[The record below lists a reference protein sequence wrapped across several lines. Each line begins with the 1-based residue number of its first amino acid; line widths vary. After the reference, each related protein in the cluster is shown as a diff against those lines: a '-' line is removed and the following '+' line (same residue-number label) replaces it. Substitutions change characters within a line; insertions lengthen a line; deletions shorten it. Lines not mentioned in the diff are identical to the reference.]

1 MARVR
6 GDIIEMTVSQTQLAA
21 VLGISQPR
29 VNQLIDE
36 GVVVRDE
43 QSKTGEVLLY
53 ESLQNYFL
61 SKKATGAGVNF
72 WKERGLHEKA
82 KRELAELK
90 VAARRGELYEAQT
103 VEAVLVELL
112 AAFRSKLS
120 GLPAKYAPR
129 LTGQSRGEIYDLLT
143 SAIEEE
149 LTELSDG
156 LKEARFDEDG
166 EEFARDAG
174 ECIEADT

>member
-36 GVVVRDE
+36 GIVIRDE

-72 WKERGLHEKA
+72 WKEKALHEKA

-90 VAARRGELYEAQT
+90 VASRRGELYEAAT

-112 AAFRSKLS
+112 TTFRNKLT
-120 GLPAKYAPR
+120 GLPAKYSSR
-129 LTGQSRGEIYDLLT
+129 LTGKSRGEIYDLLT
-143 SAIEEE
+143 AAVEEE
-149 LTELSDG
+149 LTELSEG
-156 LKEARFDEDG
+156 VKEARYDEG
-166 EEFARDAG
+166 ETGDIRAE
-174 ECIEADT
+174 IEESP